1 MHESHKRALNAV
13 RKRFRAA
20 RNDLN
25 LRINAYE
32 VAKHRN
38 MEIRLTFDAGSVH
51 AAYVQREQ
59 FEIHRQ
65 RRLAII
71 KHYRLALMDAI
82 ERYQEAGDILV
93 TVERLLE
100 KA

>member
-32 VAKHRN
+32 VAKHRYI
-38 MEIRLTFDAGSVH
+38 EVKLVYDASSSTSSIS
-51 AAYVQREQ
+51 QRATYLL
-59 FEIHRQ
+59 HKQ
-65 RRLAII
+65 RRFALVKNA
-71 KHYRLALMDAI
+71 RLVLLDAI
-82 ERYQEAGDILV
+82 ERYQEAGDVLV

>member
-1 MHESHKRALNAV
+1 MHERHKRALNAV

-20 RNDLN
+20 RNDLS
-25 LRINAYE
+25 LHINAYE
-32 VAKHRN
+32 VARESYHRPLDSPSADV
-38 MEIRLTFDAGSVH
+38 R
-51 AAYVQREQ
+51 AAVL
-59 FEIHRQ
+59 RQ
-65 RRLAII
+65 RQRHVGWTIQ
-71 KHYRLALMDAI
+71 ALQDAI

>member
-1 MHESHKRALNAV
+1 MHERHKRALNAV

-32 VAKHRN
+32 VA
-38 MEIRLTFDAGSVH
+38 
-51 AAYVQREQ
+51 RENY
-59 FEIHRQ
+59 INSIGHWHG
-65 RRLAII
+65 LAIA
-71 KHYRLALMDAI
+71 KMRTNELLAAI